1 MADEHVEVLERKAIP
16 EVPSPVYL
24 GGRIYMVKNG
34 GILTAIDLTDG
45 SRVFRKRLGSPGT
58 HYASPIVGENLIY
71 LTSASGEISV
81 IDVSGK
87 MPKRLAQNEFDEAIL
102 ATPALVDNTLY
113 VRTVSRL
120 YAFKAE

>member
-1 MADEHVEVLERKAIP
+1 MQVLERKAIP

-24 GGRIYMVKNG
+24 DGRIYMIKNG
-34 GILTAIDLTDG
+34 GIVTAIDVTDG

-71 LTSASGEISV
+71 LSSASGEISV
-81 IDVSGK
+81 IDVSGET
-87 MPKRLAQNEFDEAIL
+87 PKRLARNEFDEEIM

-113 VRTVSRL
+113 VRTARHL